1 MSYMDHQSLHLSGL
15 FMAASAG
22 QENSFWK
29 SSELP
34 SGPMTLNLPGECTSV
49 STWLSRDSGV
59 WISHH
64 TCSNIRLNS
73 EVLRE
78 DTRDFS
84 GLFENPLFGDL
95 SEKCYFAH
103 LTDMK

>member
-1 MSYMDHQSLHLSGL
+1 MDHQSLHLSGL

-49 STWLSRDSGV
+49 STWLSSDSGV
-59 WISHH
+59 CISHH

-73 EVLRE
+73 QVLRE

>member
-1 MSYMDHQSLHLSGL
+1 
-15 FMAASAG
+15 MAASAG

-59 WISHH
+59 CISHH
-64 TCSNIRLNS
+64 TCNS